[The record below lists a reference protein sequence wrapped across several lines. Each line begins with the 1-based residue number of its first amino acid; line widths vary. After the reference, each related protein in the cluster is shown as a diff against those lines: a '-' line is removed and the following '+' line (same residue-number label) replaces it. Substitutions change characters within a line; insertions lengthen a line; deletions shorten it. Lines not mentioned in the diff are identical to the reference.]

1 MNHLKPIPHVN
12 SFGPKRKKRKLRKS
26 FVICASAFLIVFGL
40 LLTYLFFPTTARK
53 LKKIGY
59 SPEAIEIIKQDQIAD
74 ILINGNYYSENLQN
88 AILSKEYDLKYLDLY
103 MLQEKTTS
111 DDKLLYDKLLEKG
124 YSKNDLVLLYS
135 TLSFKE
141 MTPLLVFDHVKTIDF
156 YINDVSDHRITNK
169 AQDFFELSGS
179 YIEYYK
185 ETEVSA
191 NINRNA
197 LIVNKHY
204 YIDEKFIPSD
214 LVTLS
219 IQYAAQ
225 DRQLVSEAAD
235 ALKVMCDA
243 LQSETGLRMYASSA
257 YRSYQSQVDIYNGY
271 LATKGQE
278 ATDLVAARPGFSE
291 HQTGLTVDMTPVGS
305 SMGEFED
312 SEQYKWMLDNCYK
325 YGWILR
331 YPEGKTTITG
341 YDFEAWHYRYLGVDL
356 ATKVHASGLTYD
368 EYYELYLK

>member
-1 MNHLKPIPHVN
+1 MTYVKPNPTLN
-12 SFGPKRKKRKLRKS
+12 GNRKKRRKLRKS
-26 FVICASAFLIVFGL
+26 FVLSASVFILVLVVL
-40 LLTYLFFPTTARK
+40 LVYLFFPTTAKK

-59 SPEAIEIIKQDQIAD
+59 SPEAIEIIKQENIAD
-74 ILINGNYYSENLQN
+74 VLINGNYYSVNLQN
-88 AILSKEYDLKYLDLY
+88 AILSNQVDLKYLDLY
-103 MLQEKTTS
+103 LIQDKTTE
-111 DDKLLYDKLLEKG
+111 DDKLLYDKLIEKG
-124 YSKNDLVLLYS
+124 YSEQDLILLYS
-135 TLSFKE
+135 TLTFKE
-141 MTPLLVFDHVKTIDF
+141 ITPLLVFDKVSTVDF

-169 AQDFFELSGS
+169 AQGFFELSGN
-179 YIEYYK
+179 YTEYYMN
-185 ETEVSA
+185 TEVSA

-204 YIDEKFIPSD
+204 YIDENFIPSD

-225 DRQLVSEAAD
+225 DRQLQSEAAD
-235 ALKVMCDA
+235 ALKAVCDA
-243 LQSETGLRMYASSA
+243 LESETGLRMYASSA
-257 YRSYQSQVDIYNGY
+257 YRSYQTQVDIYNSY
-271 LATKGQE
+271 LASKGQE

-305 SMGEFED
+305 SMSEFED
-312 SEQYKWMLDNCYK
+312 SEQYLWMLDNCYK

-331 YPEGKTTITG
+331 YPEGKTAITG

-356 ATKVHASGLTYD
+356 ATKVYNSGLTYD